1 MWIYLLIV
9 LLLLILASES
19 YFKGGVNAL
28 LTLLGVVLAVNV
40 ADSFGPMAF
49 QWMGDK
55 WWPIDGHPFW
65 NRAVP
70 VVAGFITLVVVFSIL
85 GTVASI
91 MVRKRLE
98 SQWEDY
104 KLENYKTMNRKFG
117 LCVGLIT
124 ASVYSVMGLTL
135 IYQLG
140 NFTGPLK
147 HDTDPWPLKT
157 LNEAR
162 EQLDNTPF
170 IKLAAAYDKTPELD
184 YEVRDTLALLLKNR
198 ASTIENHMRAYPGF
212 FALGE
217 TEEIKG
223 LLGDEE
229 EEEEEEE
236 EYGGYGTEDE
246 NDDSLYA
253 MWKSGSLS
261 LTNLLSNSE
270 VVSTVNERYEEL
282 KAIEPNSAEEKKL
295 MAFMDDIRHFFKT
308 GESELYTKDAIV
320 GRWRFAPNVSLREN
334 KKTRTSISVEEMREI
349 QSTVG
354 KMRRV
359 TLQVWPGADQKQI
372 RVNGLSVGGAFDDV
386 LKKLRKLYQKA
397 VDDGDIDDDAFGY
410 GGGYSQPAG
419 FEQAYG
425 TQGGGEESQGKVDE
439 VKRMLTWIQA
449 KDPNWVRI
457 QLTQSMLEGDIMRI
471 GSGKWEGSG
480 IRFQVNVKPDKL
492 NLSKEAE
499 FLAGSLKA
507 GWPLRSGKLNTSI
520 VKGRLHVRSGMDVFV
535 FTRY

>member
-1 MWIYLLIV
+1 MWIYLLIG

-65 NRAVP
+65 NRAAP

-104 KLENYKTMNRKFG
+104 KLENFKTMNRKFG

-140 NFTGPLK
+140 NFTGPLR

-170 IKLAAAYDKTPELD
+170 IKLAAAYDKTPELN

-229 EEEEEEE
+229 EEEEDESGG
-236 EYGGYGTEDE
+236 YGAEDYGTEDE
-246 NDDSLYA
+246 GGDSLYA
-253 MWKSGSLS
+253 IWKSGSLS

-334 KKTRTSISVEEMREI
+334 KKTRTTISVDEMRGI
-349 QSTVG
+349 QATVG

-359 TLQVWPGADQKQI
+359 TLQVWPEADQKQI

-386 LKKLRKLYQKA
+386 LKKLRTLYQKA

-410 GGGYSQPAG
+410 GGGYSQPVG

-425 TQGGGEESQGKVDE
+425 TQGEGGESQGKVDE

-449 KDPNWVRI
+449 KDPNWVPVNSTKAC
-457 QLTQSMLEGDIMRI
+457 LKVTACGLAPVNGKAP
-471 GSGKWEGSG
+471 GS
-480 IRFQVNVKPDKL
+480 
-492 NLSKEAE
+492 
-499 FLAGSLKA
+499 
-507 GWPLRSGKLNTSI
+507 
-520 VKGRLHVRSGMDVFV
+520 VFKSPSSR
-535 FTRY
+535 TR